1 MTPVDFGDNWS
12 VGYSVNGVAIRR
24 KRMLRVQRSAC
35 ENVPIP
41 MSHMTARRQVRFMP
55 DKWRSLASVLRTR
68 YAAPHKPLAT
78 SSTSRLPALQ
88 ARVRSGQS

>member
-12 VGYSVNGVAIRR
+12 VGYAVTSVAIRR

-41 MSHMTARRQVRFMP
+41 MSDMTARRQVRFMP
-55 DKWRSLASVLRTR
+55 DKMEIVGFVLRAR
-68 YAAPHKPLAT
+68 YTAPHKPLAT
-78 SSTSRLPALQ
+78 SSTCICPR
-88 ARVRSGQS
+88 RRSV